1 VTQPYIYTGWR
12 IAAALVVAVVGG
24 VSIAVAGAQE
34 YLEPDLPD
42 VAALRDVRLQV
53 PLRIYSRDG
62 RLMGQFGE
70 TRRTPLSIEAIP
82 PQLIQAVLA
91 AEDDGY
97 YEHSGVD
104 VFGLA
109 RALLRNVLSGRKGEG
124 GSTITMQLT
133 RGVFFTP
140 EKSARRKLLEIF
152 LALRIEQQFSKD
164 EILGLYLNKSFL
176 GQRAYGV
183 GAAAEVY
190 FGKKVDELTIPE
202 MALIAGTFR
211 LPSRDNPVANPEL
224 ARQRRSY
231 VLRRMRE
238 KNFISAAEYESALA
252 AAVESKLHGPAIE
265 LEAPYVAEMVR
276 LELQNRVGP
285 QAFTDGYVAVTTV
298 DSRLQRAAVQA
309 AREGLIEYD
318 QRHGYRGPAARVVLP
333 QDAKAKDLEQALDD
347 YPSPGGLEPAI
358 VLEVSEQNATAY
370 VRLHG
375 RVSLAFNT
383 MRWARPA
390 LADGNVGKQVERPSD
405 VVQVGDVIYVAQDV
419 GNAWHFLQIPAAQS
433 AFVGMDPTDGAISAL
448 VGGFDYNASN
458 FNRAWQAKR
467 QPGSSIKPLLY
478 SAALEHGFTPATLI
492 NDAPVEI
499 DDPWSEGRVRPQN
512 YNRTSMG
519 PVRMREAMYRSL
531 NQVSYR
537 IIQAIGPAYAAE
549 HMQHFGLLPEELPQ
563 IQSLAVGTNL
573 LSPSRMASAYSV
585 FANGGYLV
593 EPYFIDRIEDPN
605 GAVVYTASPKYA
617 CTNCVRAGAAP
628 SSGASPPSD
637 RNDAIPADVPTDEAP
652 IPNSVAARRTL
663 SAQNAYIMT
672 DMMMDV
678 VRRGTATGAQVL
690 KRNDLAGKTG
700 TTQDGRDTWF
710 CGFNADLVAVA
721 WVGFDQERSL
731 GPREE
736 GGRTALPIWIKFMA
750 EALKGKPDHRLPTPP
765 GLETRLVS
773 SATGKP
779 ARPGDTNAIFEIF
792 MADNLPDSEPAD
804 SNEVAPNELPADKDK
819 TDDSLF

>member
-1 VTQPYIYTGWR
+1 VTQPYLYSPWR
-12 IAAALVVAVVGG
+12 IATALFVLIIGGLALAA
-24 VSIAVAGAQE
+24 AGAQE

-70 TRRTPLSIEAIP
+70 QRRIPLSIEAIP
-82 PQLIQAVLA
+82 QPLIQAVLA
-91 AEDDGY
+91 AEDDGF
-97 YEHSGVD
+97 YEHYGVD
-104 VFGLA
+104 VFGLM
-109 RALLRNVLSGRKGEG
+109 RALIRNALSGRKGEG

-133 RGVFFTP
+133 RGVFLSP

-152 LALRIEQQFSKD
+152 LALRIEQQFTKD
-164 EILGLYLNKSFL
+164 EILALYLNKSFL

-190 FGKKVDELTIPE
+190 FGKTVDRLTIPE

-231 VLRRMRE
+231 VLRRMHE
-238 KNFISAAEYESALA
+238 KNFISQVDYDAALA
-252 AAVESKLHGPAIE
+252 TVVESKLHDPTIE

-276 LELQNRVGP
+276 VDLLNRIGP
-285 QAFTDGYVAVTTV
+285 AAFTDGYIAITTV

-309 AREGLIEYD
+309 SRAGLIEYD
-318 QRHGYRGPAARVVLP
+318 QRHGYRGPIARLVLA
-333 QDAKAKDLEQALDD
+333 QDGKEKDWEQALDD
-347 YPSPGGLEPAI
+347 YPARGGLEPAMI
-358 VLEVSEQNATAY
+358 IAVDNQNATAY
-370 VRLHG
+370 GRQHG
-375 RVSLAFNT
+375 RVSLGLST

-390 LADGNVGKQVERPSD
+390 LADGTVGKQVEKPSD
-405 VVQVGDVIYVAQDV
+405 VVQVGDVVYIAQDV
-419 GNAWHFLQIPAAQS
+419 AGAWHLLQNPVAQS
-433 AFVGMDPTDGAISAL
+433 AFVAMDPSDGAISAL

-467 QPGSSIKPLLY
+467 QPGSSLKPLLY
-478 SAALEHGFTPATLI
+478 SAALEHGYTPATLI
-492 NDAPVEI
+492 NDAPIEI

-512 YNRTSMG
+512 NSRTSMG

-549 HMQHFGLLPEELPQ
+549 HMQRFGLTTEETPH
-563 IQSLAVGTNL
+563 IPSLAVGANQ
-573 LSPSRMASAYSV
+573 LSPLRMAGAYSV
-585 FANGGYLV
+585 FANGGYLI
-593 EPYFIDRIEDPN
+593 EPYFLDRIEDPN
-605 GAVVYTASPKYA
+605 GTTIYSATPKYA
-617 CTNCVRAGAAP
+617 CADCARNTTSAADESDPHAGSSAVTAAASNTTAAP
-628 SSGASPPSD
+628 
-637 RNDAIPADVPTDEAP
+637 RAITP
-652 IPNSVAARRTL
+652 
-663 SAQNAYIMT
+663 QNAYIMT

-678 VRRGTATGAQVL
+678 IKRGTATGALVL
-690 KRNDLAGKTG
+690 KRSDIAGKTG

-710 CGFNADLVAVA
+710 CGFNADLVGVA

-731 GPREE
+731 GPGEQ

-750 EALKGKPDHRLPTPP
+750 EALNGRPEHRLPMPS
-765 GLETRLVS
+765 GLETRLIS
-773 SATGKP
+773 SVTGKL
-779 ARPGDTNAIFEIF
+779 ARPGSPNSVFEIF
-792 MADNLPDSEPAD
+792 MAEHLPEADASDTNEPMPSET
-804 SNEVAPNELPADKDK
+804 SNGKEKP
-819 TDDSLF
+819 DDSLF